1 MRQSIERLSAH
12 NVVRYV
18 VLGVLAVLLLTF
30 LIRTATT

>member
-1 MRQSIERLSAH
+1 MRQSLERLNAH

-30 LIRTATT
+30 VISTAAT